1 MELFE
6 VEFCLGWILLVTP
19 SWKRLKNL
27 LEPVIPDEHL
37 DLIPHCWQLLGD
49 ILICNI
55 KAELL
60 PYEYEIGVAF
70 TKIEKRAK
78 IVARKIAPPQG
89 EMRIPHLKIIAGE
102 GYTETL
108 YKENHCVFKL
118 DPFKILFS
126 PGNSY
131 ERLRLSQLV
140 QEGEIV
146 IDLFSCVG
154 QFSIPIAVHSKPFK
168 IYAIEMNPEAYKYL
182 VTNILLNKVV
192 DVVEPILGDCREV
205 APVGVA
211 DRVIMGLV
219 SGTDSYL
226 DTALKCLKE
235 DGGII
240 HYHEAFPKRLLQEK
254 IEIIKNK
261 AVQKSF
267 KVKQLNFK
275 RVKKYAPCIE
285 HFVIDLCLI
294 REHTR
299 YRS

>member
-1 MELFE
+1 
-6 VEFCLGWILLVTP
+6 LVTP

-27 LEPVIPDEHL
+27 LEPVIPNELL
-37 DLIPHCWQLLGD
+37 DLVPHCWQLLGD

-55 KAELL
+55 KPELL
-60 PYEYEIGVAF
+60 PYEHEIGVVF

-78 IVARKIAPPQG
+78 IVARKLTPPQG
-89 EMRIPHLKIIAGE
+89 EMRIPQLKIIAGE
-102 GYTETL
+102 GSTETL

-126 PGNSY
+126 PGNSN

-154 QFSIPIAVHSKPFK
+154 QFSIPIAVYSKPFK
-168 IYAIEMNPEAYKYL
+168 VYAIEMNPEAYKYL

-192 DVVEPILGDCREV
+192 GVVEPILGDCREV
-205 APVGVA
+205 APVGIA

-219 SGTDSYL
+219 TGTENYL
-226 DTALKCLKE
+226 DTAFNCLRE

-254 IEIIKNK
+254 LEIIKK
-261 AVQKSF
+261 KVEQKSF
-267 KVKQLNFK
+267 KIKNLNFK

-285 HFVIDLCLI
+285 HYVIDLQLQLTKAPYRRELI
-294 REHTR
+294 EKN
-299 YRS
+299 